1 MEDKMEFF
9 ITTLIVGAIIWY
21 ATRWFLKKE
30 AEIIAKDD
38 AAWALLNKDTQRFKE
53 ETTAGA
59 TALVNTVEKK
69 VEETA
74 AVVEKKVEEAA
85 VHVAEVVKDEVAKVE
100 QAVVAE
106 VVKVEEAVIAE
117 VVKIEQAVVKQVA
130 KKVTKKKAKK

>member
-1 MEDKMEFF
+1 MEFF

-30 AEIIAKDD
+30 AAIIAKDD

-59 TALVNTVEKK
+59 TALVNT
-69 VEETA
+69 
-74 AVVEKKVEEAA
+74 VEKKVEEAA

-130 KKVTKKKAKK
+130 KKATKKKAKK

>member
-1 MEDKMEFF
+1 MEFL
-9 ITTLIVGAIIWY
+9 IIVAVTTGIIWF
-21 ATRWFLKKE
+21 ATRWVLKKE

-69 VEETA
+69 VEEA
-74 AVVEKKVEEAA
+74 AA
-85 VHVAEVVKDEVAKVE
+85 HVAEVVKDEVAKVE

-130 KKVTKKKAKK
+130 KNVTKKKAKK

>member
-1 MEDKMEFF
+1 MEFL
-9 ITTLIVGAIIWY
+9 IIVAVTTGIIWF

-59 TALVNTVEKK
+59 TALINTVEKK
-69 VEETA
+69 IEETA

-85 VHVAEVVKDEVAKVE
+85 AHVAEVVKDEVAKVE

-130 KKVTKKKAKK
+130 KNATKKKAKK